1 MYLLEALTILVEEWN
16 QMLENDKTRMSLNE
30 VVQTLGGEAW
40 RGIMPHLTPRQ
51 VANLI
56 YDDLEAVD
64 TLDAATEAIGQYQS
78 EEQLLEERN
87 LLGMMQ
93 DFGI

>member
-1 MYLLEALTILVEEWN
+1 
-16 QMLENDKTRMSLNE
+16 
-30 VVQTLGGEAW
+30 
-40 RGIMPHLTPRQ
+40 MPHLTPRQ